1 MSEKLSERSVKW
13 RVDHDVLGGKVNV
26 RAMTRAQVAAEIAA
40 LEAKLEA
47 MERVRELLDEF
58 QQEAQTRWKDYA
70 PEQVNSW
77 LIRIK
82 TAAQQEKE

>member
-1 MSEKLSERSVKW
+1 MSDKPSTKWPARDLNGKLVMVIDGSEY
-13 RVDHDVLGGKVNV
+13 D
-26 RAMTRAQVAAEIAA
+26 A